1 MTYRFISQLY
11 KCLVVL
17 YNTFLVKRECYRN
30 VTAEDILFST
40 IMVNTSFRDVVPPI
54 SDVINVISQVNF

>member
-11 KCLVVL
+11 KRLVVL

-30 VTAEDILFST
+30 VTAEDILFCT
-40 IMVNTSFRDVVPPI
+40 IIVITCFRDVVPPV
-54 SDVINVISQVNF
+54 SDVINVIIQVNF